1 MLTDIVTLPGGEIVS
16 WAKSNFN
23 FSGRAFTVE
32 NEIGAL
38 KPPVTSIFISNFIVV
53 PAFASLERVSPF
65 R

>member
-1 MLTDIVTLPGGEIVS
+1 LPGGEIVLGL
-16 WAKSNFN
+16 NVTLT

-38 KPPVTSIFISNFIVV
+38 NPPVASIFISNFIVV
-53 PAFASLERVSPF
+53 PALASLERVSPF